1 MPTAVVFAYHVFGHA
16 GLEALERG
24 GWRIA
29 RVLSHADR
37 PGETVWWPSIAAWC
51 AARGISCELD
61 ADLKDPATAAR
72 IAADRPD
79 HLFSFYFRSMIPGRI
94 LDLAPGA
101 WNLHGSLLPRY
112 RGRSPVNWQLV
123 HGERESGLTLHRMLR
138 AADAGDVLGQ
148 VAVPVHPDQD
158 ALGLTRQLLAV
169 APALLDRHLAD
180 LAAGTAQPTAQDHA
194 RATVF
199 GGRTPEDGRLDFTLP
214 ARRLHD
220 LVRAVAPPWP
230 GAFAFLGGQRV
241 LFWRTAV
248 VDTAVTA
255 PPGTVLADG
264 GIACGT
270 GILYPLHLAAADG
283 QPVALSPGD
292 RLMSAPAETATPAE
306 HLSP

>member
-51 AARGISCELD
+51 AARGIPCELD
-61 ADLKDPATAAR
+61 ADLKDAATVAR
-72 IAADRPD
+72 IAADAPD

-94 LDLAPGA
+94 LDLASQA

-123 HGERESGLTLHRMLR
+123 HGEQTSGLTLHRMER
-138 AADAGDVLGQ
+138 KADAGDILGQ

-169 APALLDRHLAD
+169 APPFLDRHLAA
-180 LAAGTAQPTAQDHA
+180 LADGSARPQAQDHTQ
-194 RATVF
+194 ATVF
-199 GGRTPEDGRLDFTLP
+199 GGRTPADGLLDFTLP

-230 GAFAFLGGQRV
+230 GAFAWLGGRKV
-241 LFWRTAV
+241 MVWRSAV
-248 VDTAVTA
+248 VDDTVAA

-264 GIACGT
+264 GIVCGS
-270 GILYPLHLAAADG
+270 GLLHALHLGYEDG
-283 QPVALSPGD
+283 QPVALAPGM
-292 RLMSAPAETATPAE
+292 RLMPTPA
-306 HLSP
+306 